1 MTEPTYTY
9 VHRPPEAVPMEMHC
23 RAGEAVQDFAAAAVA
38 YREHVAEDFVAVHND
53 RRVIV
58 GWSTTVDSFLA
69 QWDAQAPKPR
79 ADPRPAAR
87 EAVAAWEQW
96 TEARSFDEHTDAA
109 TRLDAAMTALR
120 EVAT

>member
-9 VHRPPEAVPMEMHC
+9 RP
-23 RAGEAVQDFAAAAVA
+23 
-38 YREHVAEDFVAVHND
+38 
-53 RRVIV
+53 
-58 GWSTTVDSFLA
+58 S
-69 QWDAQAPKPR
+69 AQAALDDLAERWGRR
-79 ADPRPAAR
+79 ARVATSLPQVR

-109 TRLDAAMTALR
+109 TRLDAAMRALR